1 MYLSS
6 KAKAQSKATVMALMD
21 LKHLRRATFVKQAN
35 FAHGRNRST
44 MAQLLALIPRNTR
57 RRART
62 RENLNPSK
70 TNYWK
75 QTMIDPAKGWTPER
89 SKQQSRAIRRWKPWQ
104 QSTGPKSPE
113 GRAVV
118 TRNAWRR
125 GHWMMLRQAVEELND
140 AMRGQFFW
148 LK

>member
-1 MYLSS
+1 
-6 KAKAQSKATVMALMD
+6 
-21 LKHLRRATFVKQAN
+21 
-35 FAHGRNRST
+35 
-44 MAQLLALIPRNTR
+44 
-57 RRART
+57 
-62 RENLNPSK
+62 
-70 TNYWK
+70 
-75 QTMIDPAKGWTPER
+75 MIDPAKGWTPER